1 LFFANVKSKTLILQG
16 GKRPF
21 HSCSSIIDHGGGRL
35 IHSFTPR
42 TFHDPFHL
50 TMSLSSTELLP
61 LETDVPTPE
70 NEDLLGHIHAA
81 TSPQEQ
87 VDALIA
93 LSVLLVQQKNVFGI
107 GDDGNYD
114 PEALRESQLT
124 TAVRLLHQVVVVG
137 PASRSALES
146 CVMACGGP
154 AVAIQAAV
162 QTLRDVSATKAA
174 TQAVARE
181 QPALGLKSPPVALQ
195 VSLSVLHQLLCL
207 RPKTREEVWIDQVME
222 RVGSTATATAIEID
236 ASSSLEHFVTLVT
249 VLPSLVANA
258 CHAQQCGLAAWAVPA
273 RFRSRLVECASSSV
287 ILLLQEQEQQLH
299 VDETNHK
306 DPNLSTVGGKDSK
319 DIVAVQYFQMLVQR
333 MVRHHGGEDVAMG
346 WYREFQRLLLS
357 GRTDMDSDDAHET
370 KDAARNILAQTIR
383 DTLLH
388 RLSPRE
394 SAMLCRAIFRHVL
407 SLQQEQEQ
415 QKQVPPVIVLD
426 LKTVWKHPWIDLS
439 CLPAMASSRKIRD
452 AVIRLFILSPSSVM
466 HDESCD
472 RQLCHGVA
480 SLLASVDSSS
490 DYDHNDDDE
499 TDVSSDNDEETTV
512 TATTDRVLRKHL
524 DEVAAVWSQT
534 VFVRQTDRKMQR
546 HVTSFLLSGM
556 ALLSAAQEDPS
567 ADLVANILEGV
578 TARLHSTIDSIRAD
592 GMQVGERLAKR
603 LGQELQFDELNSQR
617 QGDTLTAPA
626 PKPTLEQEL
635 SQLVQDGATPRPTRE
650 KRKIPRRKQ
659 IDPDAEYMS
668 EQEENDG
675 DDDDAS
681 SSSGLDD
688 DDDSVW
694 EDDNLI
700 AYDLDDDE
708 EDLRETA
715 RPLYLHE
722 CIELLRTAETEDN
735 AFSSHEAALK
745 ELPALVRSRPVD
757 LPDISESLA
766 IELLRMEN
774 KFNIQ
779 HFSEMLLSSII
790 SLAVEDPL
798 SVGQTLVA
806 QLFQEGS
813 LFNRLTALTSLTE
826 AAIELSGE
834 KELEEW
840 RREKSRSP

>member
-1 LFFANVKSKTLILQG
+1 
-16 GKRPF
+16 
-21 HSCSSIIDHGGGRL
+21 
-35 IHSFTPR
+35 
-42 TFHDPFHL
+42 
-50 TMSLSSTELLP
+50 MSLSSTELLP
-61 LETDVPTPE
+61 LATDAPASD
-70 NEDLLGHIHAA
+70 NKDLLGPIHAA

-93 LSVLLVQQKNVFGI
+93 LSVLLVQQKDVCGV
-107 GDDGNYD
+107 GDDNNDNYD
-114 PEALRESQLT
+114 PEALRESQLA
-124 TAVRLLHQVVVVG
+124 TAVRLLQQVVVVG
-137 PASRSALES
+137 PANCSALES

-162 QTLRDVSATKAA
+162 QTLRDVSAPTAATKAA
-174 TQAVARE
+174 SSSNK
-181 QPALGLKSPPVALQ
+181 QPLLGLKSPPVALQ
-195 VSLSVLHQLLCL
+195 VSLSILHQLLCV
-207 RPKTREEVWIDQVME
+207 RPKRREQVWIDQVME
-222 RVGSTATATAIEID
+222 RGGSTATATATDIN
-236 ASSSLEHFVTLVT
+236 ARSGLEQFVMLVT

-287 ILLLQEQEQQLH
+287 ILLQQELQLQRTDTNQK
-299 VDETNHK
+299 ETA
-306 DPNLSTVGGKDSK
+306 LSTVGGNDSK
-319 DIVAVQYFQMLVQR
+319 DVIAVQYFQMLVQR
-333 MVRHHGGEDVAMG
+333 MVRHHGGEDVALG
-346 WYREFQRLLLS
+346 WYREFQRLLS
-357 GRTDMDSDDAHET
+357 TWHKDSDEVNET

-383 DTLLH
+383 DSLLH
-388 RLSPRE
+388 RISPRE

-407 SLQQEQEQ
+407 SLQQHQHQQ
-415 QKQVPPVIVLD
+415 QKAPPVTVLD
-426 LKTVWKHPWIDLS
+426 LTTVWKHPWIELS

-466 HDESCD
+466 HEESYD
-472 RQLCHGVA
+472 RLFCHGIA

-490 DYDHNDDDE
+490 DYDHADDDE
-499 TDVSSDNDEETTV
+499 TDVSSDSDEEAPV
-512 TATTDRVLRKHL
+512 AATSDQVLRKHL

-617 QGDTLTAPA
+617 QGVTWTT
-626 PKPTLEQEL
+626 PKPALEQENL
-635 SQLVQDGATPRPTRE
+635 QQVQDGATPRPSRSVE
-650 KRKIPRRKQ
+650 KRKIPRRTQ

-668 EQEENDG
+668 EEEDTDADDG
-675 DDDDAS
+675 DAS
-681 SSSGLDD
+681 SSSELDG

-694 EDDNLI
+694 EGDNLI

-715 RPLYLHE
+715 RPLYLQE

-774 KFNIQ
+774 KFNIE
-779 HFSEMLLSSII
+779 HFSDMLLSSII

-840 RREKSRSP
+840 RIEKRESP

>member
-1 LFFANVKSKTLILQG
+1 
-16 GKRPF
+16 
-21 HSCSSIIDHGGGRL
+21 
-35 IHSFTPR
+35 
-42 TFHDPFHL
+42 
-50 TMSLSSTELLP
+50 MSLSSTELLP
-61 LETDVPTPE
+61 LETAALAPV
-70 NEDLLGHIHAA
+70 NKDLLGPIHAA
-81 TSPQEQ
+81 TSPQDQ
-87 VDALIA
+87 VDALII
-93 LSVLLVQQKNVFGI
+93 LSEQLPVLLVQQKDACVVD
-107 GDDGNYD
+107 GDHED
-114 PEALRESQLT
+114 PISLREIQLT
-124 TAVRLLHQVVVVG
+124 TAVRLLQQVVVVG

-162 QTLRDVSATKAA
+162 QTLRKVSAVTSAAKA
-174 TQAVARE
+174 TS
-181 QPALGLKSPPVALQ
+181 LKSPPVALQ
-195 VSLSVLHQLLCL
+195 VSLSILHQLLCG
-207 RPKTREEVWIDQVME
+207 RPKTREQVWIEQVIE
-222 RVGSTATATAIEID
+222 RVGSTGTDID
-236 ASSSLEHFVTLVT
+236 TSSGLEQFVTMVT

-258 CHAQQCGLAAWAVPA
+258 CHAQQCGLVIWAVPV

-287 ILLLQEQEQQLH
+287 ILLQQLQRQQLQLA
-299 VDETNHK
+299 DTNQKETIFFA
-306 DPNLSTVGGKDSK
+306 DGGRNLK
-319 DIVAVQYFQMLVQR
+319 DIVALRYFQMLVQR
-333 MVRHHGGEDVAMG
+333 MVRHHGGEDVALG
-346 WYREFQRLLLS
+346 WYREFQRLLS
-357 GRTDMDSDDAHET
+357 GHAVSDIDNET
-370 KDAARNILAQTIR
+370 KDAARHIMAQTIR
-383 DTLLH
+383 DTMLH

-394 SAMLCRAIFRHVL
+394 SAILCRAIFRHVL
-407 SLQQEQEQ
+407 SLQQEQQHHQ
-415 QKQVPPVIVLD
+415 QAPPVTVLD
-426 LKTVWKHPWIDLS
+426 LTTVWKHPWIDMS
-439 CLPAMASSRKIRD
+439 CLPAVASSRKIRD

-466 HDESCD
+466 HEESCD
-472 RQLCHGVA
+472 RLFCHGVA
-480 SLLASVDSSS
+480 SLLASADSSS
-490 DYDHNDDDE
+490 DYDHDDDDE
-499 TDVSSDNDEETTV
+499 TDASSDRDDGTPVAT
-512 TATTDRVLRKHL
+512 TTDRVLRNRL

-534 VFVRQTDRKMQR
+534 VFVRQTDRRMQR
-546 HVTSFLLSGM
+546 HVTNFLLSGM

-578 TARLHSTIDSIRAD
+578 TARLHSTIDSIRTD

-603 LGQELQFDELNSQR
+603 LGQELRFDELNSRR
-617 QGDTLTAPA
+617 QGDIWTAPTPA
-626 PKPTLEQEL
+626 LEEGN
-635 SQLVQDGATPRPTRE
+635 SQLMQNGGTPRPLRSIE
-650 KRKIPRRKQ
+650 KRKIPRRTQ

-668 EQEENDG
+668 EEEENDA
-675 DDDDAS
+675 DDGDAS
-681 SSSGLDD
+681 SSSELDG

-715 RPLYLHE
+715 RPLYLHQ

-745 ELPALVRSRPVD
+745 ELPALVRSRPLD

-774 KFNIQ
+774 KFNIEN
-779 HFSEMLLSSII
+779 FSEMLLSSII

-840 RREKSRSP
+840 RRQKSESP

>member
-1 LFFANVKSKTLILQG
+1 LWFN
-16 GKRPF
+16 
-21 HSCSSIIDHGGGRL
+21 HSL
-35 IHSFTPR
+35 LTPR
-42 TFHDPFHL
+42 TLYDPSHF
-50 TMSLSSTELLP
+50 TMSLSSTELLHVESVAP
-61 LETDVPTPE
+61 APESKDILES
-70 NEDLLGHIHAA
+70 IYAA

-93 LSVLLVQQKNVFGI
+93 LAEHLPVLLVQQQKDVCSA
-107 GDDGNYD
+107 GDDND
-114 PEALRESQLT
+114 NKNPAALRELQLE
-124 TAVRLLHQVVVVG
+124 TAVRLLQQVIVVG
-137 PASRSALES
+137 PASCSALES

-162 QTLRDVSATKAA
+162 QTLRDVSANTAATKAA
-174 TQAVARE
+174 TSSNE
-181 QPALGLKSPPVALQ
+181 QPTLGLKSPPVALQ
-195 VSLSVLHQLLCL
+195 VSLSVLHQLLCV
-207 RPKTREEVWIDQVME
+207 RPKTREQVWIDQVIE
-222 RVGSTATATAIEID
+222 RVGTRSATALHVD
-236 ASSSLEHFVTLVT
+236 ASLGLEQFVTLVT

-287 ILLLQEQEQQLH
+287 ILLQQEQQLK
-299 VDETNHK
+299 VADTDKKETT
-306 DPNLSTVGGKDSK
+306 LSTVGESDSK
-319 DIVAVQYFQMLVQR
+319 NVNAVQYFQMLVQR
-333 MVRHHGGEDVAMG
+333 MVRHHGGEDVAVG
-346 WYREFQRLLLS
+346 CYREFQRFLS
-357 GRTDMDSDDAHET
+357 SGHTGMDSDNDA
-370 KDAARNILAQTIR
+370 KDAARNILGQTIR

-407 SLQQEQEQ
+407 SLQQEQQQEQ
-415 QKQVPPVIVLD
+415 QQQHQQQQQQQAPPVTTLD
-426 LKTVWKHPWIDLS
+426 LTAAWKHPWIELS
-439 CLPAMASSRKIRD
+439 CLPALTSSRKIRD

-466 HDESCD
+466 HEESCD
-472 RQLCHGVA
+472 RRFCHSVA

-490 DYDHNDDDE
+490 DYDDDGDDE
-499 TDVSSDNDEETTV
+499 SDVSSDSDEEAPV
-512 TATTDRVLRKHL
+512 AATADRVLRKHL

-534 VFVRQTDRKMQR
+534 VFVRQTDRQMQR
-546 HVTSFLLSGM
+546 HVTYFLLSGM
-556 ALLSAAQEDPS
+556 ALLSTAQEDPS

-578 TARLHSTIDSIRAD
+578 TARLHSTIDSIRKD

-603 LGQELQFDELNSQR
+603 LGQELRFDELDSQR
-617 QGDTLTAPA
+617 QGDTWTA
-626 PKPTLEQEL
+626 PKPALEQGD
-635 SQLVQDGATPRPTRE
+635 SQAMQNGATPTSARSVE
-650 KRKIPRRKQ
+650 KRKKPRRTQ

-668 EQEENDG
+668 EEE
-675 DDDDAS
+675 DDADNGDAS
-681 SSSGLDD
+681 SSSELDN

-715 RPLYLHE
+715 RPLYLHQ

-774 KFNIQ
+774 KFNIE
-779 HFSEMLLSSII
+779 HFSDMLLSSII

-840 RREKSRSP
+840 RRKKSESS

>member
-1 LFFANVKSKTLILQG
+1 MLCRTGIQILEG
-16 GKRPF
+16 ENYDSFILCYRPW
-21 HSCSSIIDHGGGRL
+21 R
-35 IHSFTPR
+35 SFTLL
-42 TFHDPFHL
+42 TSHDPFQL
-50 TMSLSSTELLP
+50 TMALSSTELLT
-61 LETDVPTPE
+61 LETDAPAPE
-70 NEDLLGHIHAA
+70 KKDLLGSIHAA

-93 LSVLLVQQKNVFGI
+93 LSALLVQQKDASGV
-107 GDDGNYD
+107 GDNDDSDNND
-114 PEALRESQLT
+114 PEALRESQLV
-124 TAVRLLHQVVVVG
+124 TAVRLLQQVVVVG

-162 QTLRDVSATKAA
+162 QTLRDVSAATAA
-174 TQAVARE
+174 KKAVASNNK
-181 QPALGLKSPPVALQ
+181 QPSLDLKSPPVALQ
-195 VSLSVLHQLLCL
+195 VSLSVLHQLLYVRL
-207 RPKTREEVWIDQVME
+207 KTREQVWIDQVVE
-222 RVGSTATATAIEID
+222 RVGSTATATDVNAG
-236 ASSSLEHFVTLVT
+236 SGLEQFVTLVT

-287 ILLLQEQEQQLH
+287 ILLQQQEQNPK
-299 VDETNHK
+299 ETT
-306 DPNLSTVGGKDSK
+306 LSTVGAGKDSK
-319 DIVAVQYFQMLVQR
+319 DIIAVQFFQMLVQR
-333 MVRHHGGEDVAMG
+333 MVRHHGGEDVALG
-346 WYREFQRLLLS
+346 WYREFQLLS
-357 GRTDMDSDDAHET
+357 GHPDSDDVHDT
-370 KDAARNILAQTIR
+370 KDAARSILAQTIC

-415 QKQVPPVIVLD
+415 QQQVPIVTVLD
-426 LKTVWKHPWIDLS
+426 LTTVWKHPWIDLS
-439 CLPAMASSRKIRD
+439 CLPAVASSGKIRD

-466 HDESCD
+466 HEESCD
-472 RQLCHGVA
+472 RLFCHGVA
-480 SLLASVDSSS
+480 GMLASIDSSS
-490 DYDHNDDDE
+490 EYDNDDDDK
-499 TDVSSDNDEETTV
+499 TDVSSDSDEETSV
-512 TATTDRVLRKHL
+512 AAIADRVLRKHL
-524 DEVAAVWSQT
+524 DQVAAVWSQT

-556 ALLSAAQEDPS
+556 ALLSVAQEDPS
-567 ADLVANILEGV
+567 SDLVANILEGV

-617 QGDTLTAPA
+617 QGDTWTT
-626 PKPTLEQEL
+626 PKPALEQEN
-635 SQLVQDGATPRPTRE
+635 SQPVQDGATPRPPRSIE
-650 KRKIPRRKQ
+650 KKIPRRTQ

-668 EQEENDG
+668 EEEENDA
-675 DDDDAS
+675 DDGDAS
-681 SSSGLDD
+681 SSSGLNG

-774 KFNIQ
+774 KFNIE

-840 RREKSRSP
+840 RKQKSESP